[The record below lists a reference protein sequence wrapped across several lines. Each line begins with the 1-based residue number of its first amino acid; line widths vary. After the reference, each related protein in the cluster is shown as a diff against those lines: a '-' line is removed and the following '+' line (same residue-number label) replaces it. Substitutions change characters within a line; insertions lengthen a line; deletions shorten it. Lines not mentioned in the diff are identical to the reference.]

1 MIVQQILDW
10 LSSLVAL
17 LLAQFPPLPAEL
29 DAVVGGVGGATT
41 GLIDLIEPLGVIV
54 PFDAV
59 NVIITAWIAVS
70 AFWVATQIAR
80 FVFWVFGR

>member
-1 MIVQQILDW
+1 MIIQNLLDW
-10 LSSLVAL
+10 LSSVFAAAL
-17 LLAQFPPLPAEL
+17 DLFPPLPPEI
-29 DAVVGGVGGATT
+29 DGVVSGVGGATG

-59 NVIITAWIAVS
+59 NVIITAWIAVT
-70 AFWVATQIAR
+70 AFWAATQVAR